1 MEPITFKPI
10 ENMEIIKN
18 TLMAPNNLPWQ
29 FEDDFDRRNFDSLE
43 HLPETCTCIA
53 SYCGNVFW
61 GLFLLVSKSET
72 VFECHL
78 ALLPLAYGKSVLLGK
93 SFVAWAW
100 NHTKA
105 ESIQAPV
112 VADNRLAC
120 SMVEKVG
127 FRNTSRCAGTWLKGG
142 FHHDLI
148 VYEINK
154 PIMV

>member
-1 MEPITFKPI
+1 MITFMPTLDL
-10 ENMEIIKN
+10 ELIKN

-29 FEDDFDRRNFDSLE
+29 FEDDFDRSSFDRLE
-43 HLPETCTCIA
+43 LLPETCTCIA

-61 GLFLLVSKSET
+61 GLFLLVGKGEK

-78 ALLPLAYGKSVLLGK
+78 ALLPLAYGKSVPLGK
-93 SFVAWAW
+93 CFVDWIW

-105 ESIQAPV
+105 ESIEAPV
-112 VADNRLAC
+112 IADNRLAC

-127 FRNTSRCAGTWLKGG
+127 FRNTSRCAGKWLKGG
-142 FHHDLI
+142 FRHDLI